1 MENRRKSKGRKLG
14 SSRKL
19 MIQQNE
25 PEEIKTEM
33 SPKTEE
39 EAYFDEM
46 MERVQSMFSAGEE
59 HSKIFITRD
68 DMEKVS
74 SIIFCGT
81 EDLELIF
88 DELNSEEKGYIT
100 YEEFHAGMRNF
111 IQSGKSPWNQ
121 TRKRKSTR
129 RIAEIHTMPSL
140 EEVDNEER
148 KQFLAF
154 MEQLGANNIFEDETE
169 IWNLWKKLGQDEPHL
184 LGNLEEF
191 LAKVTSQIKES
202 KQDKEKLEMALKKRI
217 SEHKEEVK
225 HLYEEMEQQISAE
238 RKRLLNESDARNTT
252 HSKEVQNL
260 IHTKNKEV
268 QQLIAVQDEL
278 EKELKNLK
286 SNQHVT
292 KSENEKLKHTNQDLQ
307 QQLEK
312 IRGQLSVAQDCVSE
326 MRQKADHHGNERN
339 KIDIDELSSS
349 QLEKELQN
357 LRSNQHVTKSENEK
371 LKQTNQDLE
380 QELEKIRGQLS
391 EAQDHVSV
399 RRQKADHHGNERDSI
414 DIDGLTASSSQF
426 YKIFFQEQPKKNKD
440 KELEEL
446 NEDVP
451 IELVHRQDPTETVPQ
466 TFPNLPYTDPGQ
478 RRRVISIEEDPMPEC
493 FMRDPKLFEK
503 NIVAIQE
510 ETHHSYNEQE
520 ERFNPQHI
528 SGEAEKYFLSERN
541 QFYQFSITTSMQ
553 KHDFQDS
560 SLEQSTFSDHKQD
573 QTQMGTRESKAV
585 LDQEFSQT
593 EPYNVG
599 DMKSHHTLQ
608 SGRINVLKAHV
619 YPTQRPQDITG
630 EGPDPFIGKNTDL
643 VTNAMAEGG
652 IKGTEKDLEDAKKA
666 IGDTVLTSKLH
677 NKDLQSLEDNKEK
690 DHLHSTEIPDYVY
703 KILFVGN
710 SNVGKTAFLH
720 RVHEGSFSRDTSA
733 TIGVDY
739 RIKTLTIDNKSFALQ
754 LWDTAGQERFH
765 SITQQFFRK
774 ADGIVLMYDV
784 TAQDTFAAVQYWL
797 RCIKER
803 VEEDIVILLIGN
815 KVDCESI
822 RKVSTED
829 GEKLAREYKL
839 LFRECSAA
847 SGINL
852 MESLTQLARC
862 LKKHEDEMRTNVLHV
877 RSQPGKKRSCCT

>member
-268 QQLIAVQDEL
+268 QQLIAVQDE
-278 EKELKNLK
+278 
-286 SNQHVT
+286 
-292 KSENEKLKHTNQDLQ
+292 
-307 QQLEK
+307 
-312 IRGQLSVAQDCVSE
+312 
-326 MRQKADHHGNERN
+326 
-339 KIDIDELSSS
+339 
-349 QLEKELQN
+349 LEKELQN

>member
-154 MEQLGANNIFEDETE
+154 MEQLGANNIFEEYEYTENETE

-326 MRQKADHHGNERN
+326 M
-339 KIDIDELSSS
+339 
-349 QLEKELQN
+349 
-357 LRSNQHVTKSENEK
+357 
-371 LKQTNQDLE
+371 
-380 QELEKIRGQLS
+380 
-391 EAQDHVSV
+391 
-399 RRQKADHHGNERDSI
+399 RQKADHHGNERDSI

>member
-154 MEQLGANNIFEDETE
+154 MEQLGANNIFEEYEYTENETE

-268 QQLIAVQDEL
+268 QQLIAVQDE
-278 EKELKNLK
+278 
-286 SNQHVT
+286 
-292 KSENEKLKHTNQDLQ
+292 
-307 QQLEK
+307 
-312 IRGQLSVAQDCVSE
+312 
-326 MRQKADHHGNERN
+326 
-339 KIDIDELSSS
+339 
-349 QLEKELQN
+349 LEKELQN